1 MDRRQA
7 GALSAA
13 FINRAEQFLG
23 WLKRNRRYTTHD
35 RPLKLNLGSGLVYV
49 PGWIGVDIGLYAT
62 MKPWPGRILRMLYR
76 KSGWRDALAQDEY
89 VRLLKNGHF
98 IQHDLARGI
107 PFPDA
112 TVDCIFAS
120 HFLDSLTQ
128 AQGEAILA
136 EVFRVLRPDGML
148 RISVSD
154 LDKNIE
160 LYAAGKREEALA
172 RFFPQSESRPN
183 LRYFMYDWQT
193 LQSALARA
201 GFVDICRREFQKGDF
216 PDVELL
222 DNRPDESLFVEAHKS
237 LTR

>member
-1 MDRRQA
+1 M
-7 GALSAA
+7 SAA

-23 WLKRNRRYTTHD
+23 WLNRNRRYKTD
-35 RPLKLNLGSGLVYV
+35 QSPVKLNLGSGLVYV
-49 PGWIGVDIGLYAT
+49 PGWIGLDIGLYAT
-62 MKPWPGRILRMLYR
+62 MKPWPAPVLRMLYR
-76 KSGWRDALAQDEY
+76 RSGWKDAITEDHYLK
-89 VRLLKNGHF
+89 LLKGGAF
-98 IQHDLARGI
+98 IQHDLSRGI
-107 PFPDA
+107 PFGDS

-136 EVFRVLRPDGML
+136 EAFRILRPGGVLRV
-148 RISVSD
+148 SVSD

-160 LYAAGKREEALA
+160 LYAAGKREEVLA
-172 RFFPQSESRPN
+172 RFFPQSQSRPN

-201 GFVDICRREFQKGDF
+201 GFVDIYRREFQKGDL

-237 LTR
+237 RTR